1 MAGKRKMKRAAF
13 ATYCIFLLNLGLQR
27 GTAQDIAFSGSA
39 GAGFT
44 AYIEDFDSYEDMKAA
59 ELGDIFFGTLNLR
72 AAVPA
77 AQAVMRFK
85 IKPVFDGVTSPI
97 RIDEAYARAH
107 YGDFSIEGGAR
118 KLTWGK
124 ADSMGPLDVINPL
137 DYADLSAM
145 TDIADIKIARPL
157 LRASYN
163 FAAFTKLEIVFVPWF
178 RGHGFALDGRWTPS
192 QMTELAGFAREA
204 AATQA
209 AQFGVAIPPGML
221 AQFENLF
228 AGHATP
234 NLLAPN
240 TVTLE
245 YAQTG
250 IRFTTS
256 IGQADVGAQY
266 YFGRLPRPSYDR
278 QEMQNR
284 LRSARPLESDKPIVL
299 YNYYHHAG
307 LDYAQVLWGFNTR
320 AEFAA
325 NITKDTGGDDPAVY
339 NPHLAWSVG
348 FDRGVFDWFDF
359 NAQVTQIIRLLHDEI
374 SHNGNNDIEADS
386 SSTSTRITFFLSR
399 KLFRDALEIKFA
411 CIWGIEDS
419 DCYLIP
425 ALEWTKGDVQILVAA
440 GVFAGASNGELG
452 QYNGNCYLK
461 TSLTYSF

>member
-1 MAGKRKMKRAAF
+1 MKRVFFLACFFLFFCAVARQSAAE
-13 ATYCIFLLNLGLQR
+13 
-27 GTAQDIAFSGSA
+27 DIEFSGSA

-44 AYIEDFDSYEDMKAA
+44 AYTEDFDSYEDMKAA
-59 ELGDIFFGTLNLR
+59 ELGNIFFGTLNLR
-72 AAVPA
+72 AAVA
-77 AQAVMRFK
+77 DASAVMRFK
-85 IKPVFDGVTSPI
+85 IKPVFDGVTSPV
-97 RIDEAYARAH
+97 RVDEAYARAH
-107 YGDFSIEGGAR
+107 YGDFSVEGGAR

-137 DYADLSAM
+137 DYSDLSNM
-145 TDIADIKIARPL
+145 TDIAAIKIARPL
-157 LRASYN
+157 LRVSYN
-163 FAAFTKLEIVFVPWF
+163 FAAFTKLEAVFVPWF
-178 RGHGFALDGRWTPS
+178 RGHEFALDGRWTPS
-192 QMTELAGFAREA
+192 QMKELAGFAK
-204 AATQA
+204 QA
-209 AQFGVAIPPGML
+209 AENQLAQAGVALPPSL
-221 AQFENLF
+221 LSQFESLF
-228 AGHATP
+228 AGSATP
-234 NLLAPN
+234 NLFAPG

-250 IRFTTS
+250 IRFTAS

-278 QEMQNR
+278 QAMQNR
-284 LRSARPLESDKPIVL
+284 LNSAQPLDSGDPVVL

-325 NITKDTGGDDPAVY
+325 NITKDTGGTDPAIY

-348 FDRGVFDWFDF
+348 FDRGIFDWFDF
-359 NAQVTQIIRLLHDEI
+359 NAQVTQIIRLHHDKI
-374 SHNGNNDIEADS
+374 APNGDNDVEAALDV
-386 SSTSTRITFFLSR
+386 TSTRITFFLSR

-440 GVFAGASNGELG
+440 GVFAGAPNGELG
-452 QYNGNCYLK
+452 QYSSNCYLK
-461 TSLTYSF
+461 TSITYSF